1 MNKKQFDDA
10 VRINRSIEHYEE
22 MKCTLK
28 STFDSLCH
36 DKTTDHAE
44 VLVRLIYELMGKPK
58 GDSVVYMFVNHFTMK
73 IDGFISELRK
83 EFEEL

>member
-1 MNKKQFDDA
+1 MQVLQELARNIKNLNNYGK
-10 VRINRSIEHYEE
+10 VKSEE
-22 MKCTLK
+22 SSKALENAR
-28 STFDSLCH
+28 DE
-36 DKTTDHAE
+36 DE
-44 VLVRLIYELMGKPK
+44 YMGKPK

>member
-44 VLVRLIYELMGKPK
+44 VLVGKPK
-58 GDSVVYMFVNHFTMK
+58 GDSIVYMFVNHFTMK

>member
-36 DKTTDHAE
+36 DKMTDHAE
-44 VLVRLIYELMGKPK
+44 VLGRWASRKAILL
-58 GDSVVYMFVNHFTMK
+58 
-73 IDGFISELRK
+73 FICLSIISL
-83 EFEEL
+83 